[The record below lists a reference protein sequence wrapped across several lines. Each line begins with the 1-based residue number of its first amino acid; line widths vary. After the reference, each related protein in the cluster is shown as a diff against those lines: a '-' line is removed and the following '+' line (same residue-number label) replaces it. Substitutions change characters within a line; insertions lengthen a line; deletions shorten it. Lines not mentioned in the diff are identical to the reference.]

1 MNNKIFPV
9 AVTAL
14 VMLSAFAGAGM
25 QNAFA
30 FSPSADDAMKIVSL
44 STDKDIYHSNDE
56 MAIVLSVYSPE
67 SISDVLVEVSG
78 VKSRRG
84 VYFVSLSNKT
94 NLIAGENEMTF
105 IKKLPSCSPCAG
117 IGVGTYFINVSVA
130 YGDEV
135 VNATHSIA
143 ITPNPNQITH
153 VNIVVEEAKRLIE
166 SEDITLLDVR
176 TEAEYHTA
184 HIEGATLIPVSELSN
199 RTEELN
205 KSKKI
210 VVYCRSGHR
219 SVTASGI
226 LIEQGFDRVYNVLG
240 GINAWE
246 ESGYAVVSTATS
258 TPEQPG
264 FEAVLAI
271 AGLLTVA
278 YLIKRRKASFK

>member
-1 MNNKIFPV
+1 MDNKIFL
-9 AVTAL
+9 VTAL

-30 FSPSADDAMKIVSL
+30 FSPADADNAIKIVSL
-44 STDKDIYHSNDE
+44 STDKDVYHSNEE
-56 MAIVLSVYSPE
+56 MEIVLSLYSPGNV
-67 SISDVLVEVSG
+67 SNVLVEVSG
-78 VKSRRG
+78 VKNRGGKDLISSSRKAT
-84 VYFVSLSNKT
+84 LT
-94 NLIAGENEMTF
+94 PGENEMTF